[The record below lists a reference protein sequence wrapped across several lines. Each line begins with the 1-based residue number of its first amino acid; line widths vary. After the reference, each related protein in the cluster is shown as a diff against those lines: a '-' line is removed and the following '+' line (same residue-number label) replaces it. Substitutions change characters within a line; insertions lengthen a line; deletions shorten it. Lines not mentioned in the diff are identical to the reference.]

1 MAALPRFHNRT
12 GALVSLSNDNRTA
25 HRNHPTQEFN
35 NGVVLSAES
44 LKDDQVLEVKIDKK
58 VNVRFIYFPENL
70 TFVLACFFDT
80 DRILFF
86 CFCLIF
92 VLCGQ

>member
-58 VNVRFIYFPENL
+58 VNVKIY
-70 TFVLACFFDT
+70 
-80 DRILFF
+80 LFS
-86 CFCLIF
+86 
-92 VLCGQ
+92 